1 MLPGSE
7 DSIESSEQRPET
19 GRARPAPQED
29 LVLLPHV
36 TSGAVLRGSCEGT
49 QVCMALKLTVY
60 ISPFADEEAE
70 LQRQR
75 ADQGQRGT

>member
-1 MLPGSE
+1 MPLP
-7 DSIESSEQRPET
+7 R
-19 GRARPAPQED
+19 
-29 LVLLPHV
+29 V
-36 TSGAVLRGSCEGT
+36 TSGELLRESCEGT

-75 ADQGQRGT
+75 ADRGQRGM